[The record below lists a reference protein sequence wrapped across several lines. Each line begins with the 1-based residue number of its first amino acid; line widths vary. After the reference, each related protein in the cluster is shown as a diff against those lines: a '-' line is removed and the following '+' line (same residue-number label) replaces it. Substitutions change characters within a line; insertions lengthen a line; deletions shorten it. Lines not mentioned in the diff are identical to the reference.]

1 MKKLINKGWEY
12 ILYQTDDNNLILS
25 VVCGTVGLY
34 DMNIQ
39 LNDKEKDKFE
49 KDGTKF
55 IDDLANDISS
65 EPPKY
70 ENRHIREINP

>member
-1 MKKLINKGWEY
+1 MKKLIDKGWEY

-39 LNDKEKDKFE
+39 LNEEEKLQFQ

-55 IDDLANDISS
+55 IDDLAMNVSS
-65 EPPKY
+65 NPPKY
-70 ENRHIREINP
+70 ERRHIQEIKR